1 VRAWRGG
8 SRKSESPPAA
18 ESPDLQQ
25 DRICVPHTFAET
37 NVTHSRLIT
46 PGPDNDFVFAIVF
59 HFTINA
65 NGEIVGWQNHV
76 TFDACV

>member
-1 VRAWRGG
+1 MHPTA
-8 SRKSESPPAA
+8 
-18 ESPDLQQ
+18 
-25 DRICVPHTFAET
+25 FAET

-46 PGPDNDFVFAIVF
+46 PGPGNDFVFAIVF